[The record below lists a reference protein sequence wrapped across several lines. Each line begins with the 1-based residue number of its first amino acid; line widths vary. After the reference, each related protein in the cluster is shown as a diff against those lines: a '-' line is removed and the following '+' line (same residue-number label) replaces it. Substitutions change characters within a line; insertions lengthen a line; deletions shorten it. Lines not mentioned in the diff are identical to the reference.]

1 MAGEDRAFRG
11 DDPVSVIQA
20 GRSGSWQDRPP
31 GLPGAVPPPSVPLAF
46 LAAAS
51 AGLIA
56 CGVAWIWARSLAASD
71 PTTDPVVT
79 AVHFGVLAT
88 LAMGVIGAMHQ
99 FTPVITG
106 RPLRSIRLARATFVT
121 WLAASWLLPIGIAT
135 EQIGITAASGAL
147 AGVGIILLVVNLTQP
162 LSVKGKGVVVT
173 ALRFSLVGAL
183 LTTFLGIA
191 FVGDRQGHWF
201 HLAGHVEIAMAVI
214 GLFGWLGIAY
224 VGIAEKLWSM
234 FMLAHIPGVHRAGL
248 IAVWAIPPGAALLAA
263 GLAWNIL
270 DLALPG
276 ALILA
281 VGLGAHLL
289 SLYIHIRHR
298 RRKADLHLVFV
309 MTSALWLLVGVGLT
323 IGSVFTLGH
332 HFHLGVALAAAA
344 MAAFGG
350 WLLEALVG
358 HVHKV
363 VPFILWSALRARG
376 VAVGPSGKQLMF
388 ADLYSQQLATVTYVT
403 VSVGIVALCLGL
415 GASLSAA
422 TALAGLL
429 FILTGFA
436 VAVNLSWLPIRML
449 ATVAR

>member
-1 MAGEDRAFRG
+1 
-11 DDPVSVIQA
+11 
-20 GRSGSWQDRPP
+20 
-31 GLPGAVPPPSVPLAF
+31 
-46 LAAAS
+46 
-51 AGLIA
+51 
-56 CGVAWIWARSLAASD
+56 
-71 PTTDPVVT
+71 
-79 AVHFGVLAT
+79 
-88 LAMGVIGAMHQ
+88 MGVIGAMHQ

-106 RPLRSIRLARATFVT
+106 RPLHSIRLAQATFVT

-135 EQIGITAASGAL
+135 EQLAITAVSGML
-147 AGVGIILLVVNLTQP
+147 AGVGIILLVVNLSPP
-162 LSVKGKGVVVT
+162 LLVKGKGIVVT
-173 ALRFSLVGAL
+173 ALRFALVGAL
-183 LTTFLGIA
+183 LTTFLGIT

-214 GLFGWLGIAY
+214 GLFGWLGITY

-248 IAVWAIPPGAALLAA
+248 VAVWAIPPGAALLAA

-270 DLALPG
+270 GLAFAG

-289 SLYIHIRHR
+289 SLFNHIRHR

-309 MTSALWLLVGVGLT
+309 VTSALWLIVGVGLA
-323 IGSVFTLGH
+323 IGAVFTLGH

-376 VAVGPSGKQLMF
+376 VAVGPSGKPLMF
-388 ADLYSQQLATVTYVT
+388 ADLYSHQWAMVTYATVTI
-403 VSVGIVALCLGL
+403 GIAALCLGL

-422 TALAGLL
+422 MALAGLL
-429 FILTGFA
+429 FILTGIVV
-436 VAVNLSWLPIRML
+436 VANLSLLPIRML
-449 ATVAR
+449 TAVAR

>member
-1 MAGEDRAFRG
+1 
-11 DDPVSVIQA
+11 VSVIQA
-20 GRSGSWQDRPP
+20 GHAGSWHDRPP

-56 CGVAWIWARSLAASD
+56 CGVAWIWVRSIAIGD
-71 PTTDPVVT
+71 PTMDPVVA

-106 RPLRSIRLARATFVT
+106 RPLRSIRLAQATFVT

-135 EQIGITAASGAL
+135 EQLGITAASGAL
-147 AGVGIILLVVNLTQP
+147 AGVGIILLVVNLSPP
-162 LSVKGKGVVVT
+162 LLVKGKGIVVT
-173 ALRFSLVGAL
+173 ALRFALVGAL
-183 LTTFLGIA
+183 LTTFLGIT

-214 GLFGWLGIAY
+214 GLFGWLGITY

-248 IAVWAIPPGAALLAA
+248 VAVWAIPPGAALLAA

-270 DLALPG
+270 GLAFAG

-289 SLYIHIRHR
+289 SLFNHIRHR
-298 RRKADLHLVFV
+298 RRKTDLHLVFV
-309 MTSALWLLVGVGLT
+309 VTSALWLIVGVGLA
-323 IGSVFTLGH
+323 IGAVFTLGH

-376 VAVGPSGKQLMF
+376 VAVGPSGKPLMF
-388 ADLYSQQLATVTYVT
+388 ADLYSHQWAMVTYATVTI
-403 VSVGIVALCLGL
+403 GIAALCLGL

-422 TALAGLL
+422 MALAGLL
-429 FILTGFA
+429 FILTGIVV
-436 VAVNLSWLPIRML
+436 VANLSLLPIRML
-449 ATVAR
+449 TAVAR